1 MWFLFGLL
9 TGGLVC
15 GLWRMLVNRAQK
27 AEHEDEISRIRSA
40 REEAEIGYFSVLC
53 RELANELIRRNPDR
67 FVELTDQIV
76 MEVEEIQ
83 RLSKENALVR
93 LKGMA
98 QNYWEYSAFD
108 GVGTKNYVLYEDG
121 LAGTNDIEIEKRYRD
136 IQIWCALNSVSNKPW
151 RFTGECIST
160 EKRLEEIEEYVSR
173 YKDTLL
179 LYQLKSAKRDYD
191 LYQDTLFDLDDELE
205 LVEENS
211 ISQKLKF
218 FKNENFEVHPLGLN
232 GPNAP
237 MESAWLVKVLATG
250 EYGCWSVFY
259 DDKIFVSYFKVGE
272 SDIASPDKWQS
283 LRGLMINEPRFSPFL
298 PKASQES

>member
-1 MWFLFGLL
+1 MWFLIGLL
-9 TGGLVC
+9 AGGLVC
-15 GLWRMLVNRAQK
+15 GLLGMLVSRAQK

-40 REEAEIGYFSVLC
+40 REEAEIGYFRVLC

-67 FVELTDQIV
+67 FVELTEQIV
-76 MEVEEIQ
+76 MEVEEILG
-83 RLSKENALVR
+83 LSKENALVR

-121 LAGTNDIEIEKRYRD
+121 FVGSGDIEIEQRYRD
-136 IQIWCALNSVSNKPW
+136 IQTWCALNAVSNKAW
-151 RFTGECIST
+151 RFTAECVST
-160 EKRLEEIEEYVSR
+160 RERLGEIEEYVSR

-179 LYQLKSAKRDYD
+179 LYQLKSAKQNYD
-191 LYQDTLFDLDDELE
+191 LYQDTLFELD
-205 LVEENS
+205 EENS

-218 FKNENFEVHPLGLN
+218 YKNEDFEVHTLGNN

-250 EYGCWSVFY
+250 EFGCWSVFY
-259 DDKIFVSYFKVGE
+259 DEKIFVSYFAVEE
-272 SDIASPDKWQS
+272 SDIASPDKWRS
-283 LRGLMINEPRFSPFL
+283 LRGLIINEPRFSLFL
-298 PKASQES
+298 SKSRQES